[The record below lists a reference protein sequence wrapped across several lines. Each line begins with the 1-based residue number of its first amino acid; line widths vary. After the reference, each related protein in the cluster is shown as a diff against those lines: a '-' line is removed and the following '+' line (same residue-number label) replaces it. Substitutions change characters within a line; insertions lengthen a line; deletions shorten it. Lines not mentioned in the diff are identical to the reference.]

1 MNDMTPIARTTTLKD
16 WETDQEVRWCPGC
29 GDYAILKAVQRT
41 LPEIGA
47 DPANTVF
54 VSGIGCSSRFP
65 YYVES
70 YGFHTIHG
78 RAPAFATGIKLA
90 NPQLDVWLVTGDGDG
105 MSIGGNH
112 TMHLLRRNLDC
123 QIMLFNNEIYGLTKG
138 QASPTSRLGTTSPST
153 PMGSVDRPAS
163 PCAFALGSGARFV
176 ARGFDVSKELGGV
189 LKAAYHHKG
198 AAFIEIFQNCIVYNK
213 DVFDDFA
220 APKGAEGRQL
230 WLRDGE
236 PMLFGSEKS
245 GGTRGIA
252 LDAEKLTLKVVDV
265 VDGDW
270 QAAGVIVHDV
280 RNRSVAHMLV
290 ELPFGPFP
298 MALGVIYDDPRPTFE
313 AAVHEQ
319 NAAASKGKTANLA
332 ALLAKGQTWTVGGT
346 AQDPV

>member
-1 MNDMTPIARTTTLKD
+1 MNDMTPIQTTLKD
-16 WETDQEVRWCPGC
+16 WESDQEVRWCPGC

-41 LPEIGA
+41 LPELGA

-78 RAPAFATGIKLA
+78 RAPAVATGIKLA
-90 NPQLDVWLVTGDGDG
+90 NPELDIWLVTGDGDG

-138 QASPTSRLGTTSPST
+138 QYSPTSREGTASPTT
-153 PMGSVDRPAS
+153 PLGSVDRPAL

-176 ARGFDVSKELGGV
+176 ARGFDVSKELTGV
-189 LKAAYHHKG
+189 LKAAYAHRG
-198 AAFIEIFQNCIVYNK
+198 AAFVEIFQNCIVYNK
-213 DVFDDFA
+213 DRFEDFA
-220 APKGAEGRQL
+220 APKGAEASQL
-230 WLRDGE
+230 WLKNGE

-245 GGTRGIA
+245 GGIKGIA
-252 LDAEKLTLKVVDV
+252 LDVETLSLKVVDV

-270 QAAGVIVHDV
+270 QAAGVIVHNV
-280 RNRSVAHMLV
+280 TNKAVAHMLV
-290 ELPFGPFP
+290 EMPFGPFP
-298 MALGVIYDDPRPTFE
+298 MALGVIYDDPRPTYE
-313 AAVHEQ
+313 DAVHGQDAKARE
-319 NAAASKGKTANLA
+319 GKEPNLA
-332 ALLAKGQTWTVGGT
+332 RLLAKGQTWTVSGT
-346 AQDPV
+346 AADPV